1 MVPPFEPSPDDLPAT
16 LLAHAFDA
24 YPNGG
29 VASPVYQNSLFTF
42 PDLAAYEAAQ
52 RGEGTAY
59 LYSRASNPTVRALE
73 QKVAALQGAEAA
85 RAFSSG
91 MGAIAAAVLAQVRS
105 GDEVVAIEGI
115 YGVTRLLLERYLP
128 RFGVTTRWVPNDPSD
143 ADLDAARTERT
154 RLLVLESPSSVVM
167 VLQDLTRCAAW
178 ARRHGIV
185 TVIDN
190 TWATPLH
197 QQPHALGIDL
207 VCHTASKYLGGHS
220 DLVAGV
226 VTGSRERIKAI
237 TDDEA
242 TILGATLGPWDAWLV
257 MRGMRTLDVRLAR
270 HEASALTLARWLET
284 RPEVVRVLHPG
295 LASHP
300 QHALFQ
306 RQMRG
311 SCGLFS
317 VVLDLSEAQTR
328 RFVESLRLFGIG
340 VSWGGFE
347 SLALPLGLSMRRA
360 PFDRFVPAGLVRLH
374 VGLEA
379 VEDLQRDVEQ
389 ALRRAA
395 QAG

>member
-1 MVPPFEPSPDDLPAT
+1 MPPFELHDDDLPAT

-42 PDLAAYEAAQ
+42 PDLASYEAAQ
-52 RGEGTAY
+52 RGEGSAY

-73 QKVAALQGAEAA
+73 HKVAALQGAEAA
-85 RAFSSG
+85 RAFGSG
-91 MGAIAAAVLAQVRS
+91 MGAIAAAVLGQVHA
-105 GDEVVAIEGI
+105 GAEVIAIEGI

-128 RFGVTTRWVPNDPSD
+128 RFGVTVRWVSNDPSD
-143 ADLDAARTERT
+143 AELDAARSEHT

-167 VLQDLTRCAAW
+167 VLQDLARCAAW
-178 ARRHGIV
+178 ARRHDVV

-197 QQPHALGIDL
+197 QRPHELGVDL

-226 VTGSRERIKAI
+226 VTGTRERIKAL
-237 TDDEA
+237 TDHEA
-242 TILGATLGPWDAWLV
+242 AILGATLGPWDAWLV
-257 MRGMRTLDVRLAR
+257 MRGLRTLDVRLER
-270 HEASALTLARWLET
+270 HEASALTLARWLEG
-284 RPEVVRVLHPG
+284 RPEVARVLHPG
-295 LASHP
+295 LPSHP
-300 QHALFQ
+300 QHDLFR
-306 RQMRG
+306 RQMTG

-317 VVLDLSEAQTR
+317 VVLDLGEAGIR
-328 RFVESLRLFGIG
+328 RFVEGLRLFGIG

-347 SLALPLGLSMRRA
+347 SLALPLGLHMQRP
-360 PFDRFVPAGLVRLH
+360 PFERFVPPGLVRLH

-379 VEDLQRDVEQ
+379 VEDLQRDLEQ
-389 ALRRAA
+389 ALHTAARAL
-395 QAG
+395 